1 MHHNIYYAA
10 PLHTAD
16 VRKRNAQE
24 VEVLRK
30 NFGDVVDVYLPQEQG
45 VWEDLVRKEMATGC
59 PRPVAVDRVKN
70 QLFKA
75 DVDAIRG
82 GRCVAL
88 VMHKEPDKA
97 PSEGCLWEMGYA
109 AAQGIPVVLIDD
121 EEWDWNIMPLYGASH
136 VVLDLETAVEVL
148 HDIIDDTRRSEDE

>member
-1 MHHNIYYAA
+1 MRPNIYYAA
-10 PLHTAD
+10 PLHNED
-16 VRKRNAQE
+16 VRKRNTQE

-45 VWEDLVRKEMATGC
+45 VWEDLVRKEMAAG
-59 PRPVAVDRVKN
+59 RSRQDAIAVVKR

-75 DVDAIRG
+75 DVDAIQG

-88 VMHKEPDKA
+88 VMHKEPGKA

-121 EEWDWNIMPLYGASH
+121 EGWDWNIMPRYGATY
-136 VVLDLETAVEVL
+136 VADDFDEAVECL
-148 HDIIDDTRRSEDE
+148 RTIIEEVRG